1 MRKACLAV
9 VTLSTVLAGSSAW
22 AQGEPPPY
30 PPPAP
35 PPPAAPPPQGLA
47 PPPPIASTAPG
58 SPTAPPPGAATTA
71 KLDEAEAK
79 DSKRG
84 MEYFYVNA
92 EGGFAYYA
100 LGALSSD
107 ASFVRTN
114 HAGAMVGASAGFR
127 LLFFTLGGRFR
138 YNMQSAFNLWQ
149 VNAVAGF
156 HVNAGN
162 WDPYVAIHGGYSAVG
177 NLDGSNVAGS
187 FLSGSTPADM
197 DVHGFNIGL
206 SGGIDYYLAGFLSLG
221 IDGTFEFL
229 ALKRPPL
236 PCPAGVPAAVCADAA
251 ATNPLYANSGN
262 TAGVGLVASAHL
274 ALHL

>member
-1 MRKACLAV
+1 MRRAGLAAV
-9 VTLSTVLAGSSAW
+9 ILSAVLAGSSAF

-30 PPPAP
+30 PPP

-58 SPTAPPPGAATTA
+58 SPTAPPPGSTTRA
-71 KLDEAEAK
+71 RLDEAEAK
-79 DSKRG
+79 DSGRG
-84 MEYFYVNA
+84 IEYVYVNA

-100 LGALSSD
+100 LGALGQD
-107 ASFVRTN
+107 ANLVRTN

-127 LLFFTLGGRFR
+127 LLFFTLGARFR
-138 YNMQSAFNLWQ
+138 YNLQSAFNLWQ
-149 VNAVAGF
+149 LNAVAGF
-156 HVNAGN
+156 HINVGN
-162 WDPYVAIHGGYSAVG
+162 WDPYFAIHGGYSALG
-177 NLDGSNVAGS
+177 NLGDGTVTG
-187 FLSGSTPADM
+187 LVKGSTASDV

-206 SGGIDYYLAGFLSLG
+206 SGGVDYYLASFFSLG
-221 IDGTFEFL
+221 IDGTFEIV

-236 PCPAGVPAAVCADAA
+236 PLPAGVPASAVAGNA
-251 ATNPLYANSGN
+251 LYENSGN